1 MSKELGPQNI
11 EDKSMGIKPFP
22 KELLTL
28 PDGQTIQL
36 SPMQANILSRLIKA
50 SQEGEGSVYNEE
62 LIGDHSRIPFKVAEH
77 RLSSQIGYI
86 RDKLSGTGWTIPNNR
101 SPDDRIRKIKGGY
114 SLRRKEEEPPVGSSK
129 ETKSFITLPDGTS
142 LERLIEP
149 LNREEAALLQAIINA
164 TNQEEK
170 ISKER
175 LEKVYFDLRGG
186 SSIPKHWT
194 DKAIEK
200 IRDKLGQTNWTI
212 AYKRDPGGLGKG
224 GYIFRERTPEEN

>member
-11 EDKSMGIKPFP
+11 EDKSMRIKPFP

-50 SQEGEGSVYNEE
+50 AQEGKGSVCNEE
-62 LIGDHSRIPFKVAEH
+62 LIGDHSRIPLKVAES
-77 RLSSQIGYI
+77 RLSSHIGNI

-101 SPDDRIRKIKGGY
+101 SPDTRIRKIKGGY
-114 SLRRKEEEPPVGSSK
+114 SLRKEEEPPVGSSK
-129 ETKSFITLPDGTS
+129 ETKSVIILPDGTS
-142 LERLIEP
+142 LERLVEP

-170 ISKER
+170 ISKEQ
-175 LEKVYFDLRGG
+175 LEKVYFDLSGG
-186 SSIPKHWT
+186 PSIPKHWT

-200 IRDKLGQTNWTI
+200 IRDKLRQTNWTI

-224 GYIFRERTPEEN
+224 GYIFRERAPEEN